1 MSQIG
6 GVMRLRVL
14 RLLICL
20 LCVASF
26 VATAAMAS
34 LPLIKDIV
42 VEGNQRIESS
52 TVLST
57 IKVKRGESVDQSGL
71 DKIVKDLFD
80 TGYFADVKVHRD
92 GNKIVIAV
100 VENPMVNQLTFEG
113 NDEIEDDILKELIRL
128 KPRQIYTLTKLK
140 SDTKTLHDIYR
151 LKGYFAAKVSP
162 KIIRR
167 DQNRVDVIFEIEEGE
182 ITKVEKILFV
192 GNKAFSDSK
201 LETAIQTKESR
212 WYRFLTSD
220 DTYDPDRL
228 AYDQELLR
236 RFYLEHGYADFR
248 VKSAVAELTPDQKE
262 FFITFTL
269 EEGER
274 FTFGELAVQSKIE
287 KVEAK
292 DLEGFLTAS
301 PGDWYSTKEIDKS
314 IEAMIEHLGE
324 QGYAFVDIVPRPSR
338 AEEGHVI
345 GVTFEINEGPR
356 VYINRILIKGNFVTD
371 EDVIRREMKL
381 FEGDAYNAHRIK
393 QSERRI
399 RYLGFFKKVK
409 ITQQTAD
416 APDKVDLIVEVEE
429 EESTGELWVAGGYNT
444 AEGLLGDVGYRERNL
459 LGRGQDL
466 RLKFTISKKRHQI
479 DLGFTEPY
487 FLDRPLRAG
496 FDVFNLASKKY
507 FNSSFEH
514 QQTGGRL
521 RIGYDLVEYL
531 TQSWFYEL
539 RTDRVTN
546 VRANASK
553 FIREQEGNS
562 TTSLVSHGLS
572 YDRRDSPINATS
584 GYYVGMSNQV
594 AGLGGNVRYL
604 KNDFYGGYLH
614 SIIED
619 WVLGLK
625 ANTGIMT
632 GLGKDVRIV
641 DRYNLGGD
649 GWMRGFKESGVDP
662 RDKKTLDPLGGTKY
676 YLATAELEFPI
687 GLPREFGV
695 KGNVF
700 TDVGSVWDAEES
712 KSEVLETSSP
722 RVSIGAGISWRSP
735 IGPIH
740 VDFARSVHKESQDRG
755 RTVHFGFGT
764 RF

>member
-1 MSQIG
+1 M
-6 GVMRLRVL
+6 LRFFL
-14 RLLICL
+14 CQLCL
-20 LCVASF
+20 AAFVTSAAIASP
-26 VATAAMAS
+26 AS
-34 LPLIKDIV
+34 IKDIV

-52 TVLST
+52 TILSS
-57 IKVKRGESVDQSGL
+57 IKLTPGESVNQFVL
-71 DKIVKDLFD
+71 DKIVKDLFN

-92 GNKIVIAV
+92 GGKIVIAV

-128 KPRQIYTLTKLK
+128 KPRQVYTLTKLK

-167 DQNRVDVIFEIEEGE
+167 DQNRVDVVFEIEEGE

-192 GNKAFSDSK
+192 GNKAFSSSK

-274 FTFGELAVQSKIE
+274 YKFGELTVDSKIE
-287 KVEAK
+287 KVDAK
-292 DLEGFLTAS
+292 ELEGLLTVAT
-301 PGDWYSTKEIDKS
+301 GDWYNTKEIDKS
-314 IEAMIEHLGE
+314 IEAIIEYLGG
-324 QGYAFVDIVPRPSR
+324 QGYAFVDIVPKPNRL
-338 AEEGHVI
+338 EEEQII

-356 VYINRILIKGNFVTD
+356 VYINRILVKGNFVTD

-399 RYLGFFKKVK
+399 RYLGFFKKVT

-444 AEGLLGDVGYRERNL
+444 AEGFLGDVGYRERNL

-466 RLKFTISKKRHQI
+466 RLKFTLSKKRHQI

-487 FLDRPLRAG
+487 FLDKPLRAG
-496 FDVFNLASKKY
+496 FDVFNSASKKY
-507 FNSSFEH
+507 FGSAFEH
-514 QQTGGRL
+514 QRTGGRL
-521 RIGYDLVEYL
+521 RMGYNITDYL
-531 TQSWFYEL
+531 SQNWFYEL

-546 VRANASK
+546 VHAGASK
-553 FIREQEGNS
+553 FIQEQAGNS
-562 TTSLVSHGLS
+562 TTSMIGHGLS

-584 GYYVGMSNQV
+584 GYYIGMSNQL
-594 AGLGGNVRYL
+594 AGVGGNVRYA
-604 KNDFYGGYLH
+604 KNDFYGGYLY
-614 SIIED
+614 SIIEE

-625 ANTGIMT
+625 ANTGIMN
-632 GLGKDVRIV
+632 GLGKPVRIV
-641 DRYNLGGD
+641 DRYNMGGD
-649 GWMRGFKESGVDP
+649 GWMRGFRESGVDP

-695 KGNVF
+695 KGSIF
-700 TDVGSVWDAEES
+700 TDIGSVWDAEEP
-712 KSEVLETSSP
+712 KDQVLQTSSP
-722 RVSIGAGISWRSP
+722 RVSVGAGITWVSP

-740 VDFARSVHKESQDRG
+740 VDFARAVQKEAHDRR